1 MGCRLSTPPLAE
13 VVAAAEAGEAAIVAL
28 AVEVTACRGE
38 VGPWHIRLAAA
49 KKALEAV
56 AAMQR
61 PLEPGS
67 LKLAK
72 GVCCGLMHSLH
83 SPYSRALAGLVAAL
97 LFSIHAIAYLRTG
110 DMSCLG
116 GIPHSLAFLFALP
129 TLCSLVVRSFRD
141 EAVAGEAVREAEAAG
156 REAGREAGEA
166 EAGRAGVGGAAS
178 LGASGR
184 PSEYGVTGSQ
194 LLVAAG
200 AVLAMGFTA
209 QGELSPRWTVGAIF
223 FSCAL
228 CSLAVPFLFRLEGV
242 VRRSLAAVAR
252 YQAAVTVGMAL
263 LQLHFALS
271 NPEEELAER
280 LRGERRRRL

>member
-1 MGCRLSTPPLAE
+1 MIDRPTAAVQLEMGCRLSTPPLK
-13 VVAAAEAGEAAIVAL
+13 L
-28 AVEVTACRGE
+28 AV
-38 VGPWHIRLAAA
+38 
-49 KKALEAV
+49 
-56 AAMQR
+56 
-61 PLEPGS
+61 
-67 LKLAK
+67 
-72 GVCCGLMHSLH
+72 GVCRGLMHSLR
-83 SPYSRALAGLVAAL
+83 PCSRALAGLVAAL

-110 DMSCLG
+110 DASCLG
-116 GIPHSLAFLFALP
+116 GIPRSIAFLFALP

-141 EAVAGEAVREAEAAG
+141 EAVAREAVGEAEAAE

-178 LGASGR
+178 VGASGR
-184 PSEYGVTGSQ
+184 PSGYGVTGSQ

-200 AVLAMGFTA
+200 AVLAMGFSEMSLIP
-209 QGELSPRWTVGAIF
+209 GWTVGAIF
-223 FSCAL
+223 FSGAL

-242 VRRSLAAVAR
+242 ARRSLAAVAR
-252 YQAAVTVGMAL
+252 YQAVVAVGMAL